1 MGDLIHRYGVILLS
15 YHQQLQDSLMPLLV
29 DPRPISVRK
38 RAYVALCEFV
48 FYMYRMYRTCAVHVL
63 YMYRDLQ
70 LKFYLIINYY
80 FILGY
85 LSSCCSQGL
94 YDVMMTSLIN
104 NLKAEGS
111 SLNNTRTFIQ
121 CIGAIRWAWF

>member
-1 MGDLIHRYGVILLS
+1 
-15 YHQQLQDSLMPLLV
+15 MPLLV

-38 RAYVALCEFV
+38 RAFIALCEFIS
-48 FYMYRMYRTCAVHVL
+48 YMYCMYRTCAVHVPYMCCTCAVHVL

-70 LKFYLIINYY
+70 LKFFLIINYY

-104 NLKAEGS
+104 KLKAEGS